1 MGGLTDLIWAAPALA
16 LAGCTPPA
24 AGGAASNGDIA
35 AASQQVAL
43 ASTTALSLAELAYNS
58 GEAAAT
64 AAIDSGAL
72 TKAQADALGDAVHR
86 ARLYRDQARALVAS
100 GADASATIESL
111 DGALTD
117 IRTITGK

>member
-24 AGGAASNGDIA
+24 TGGTASNGDVA
-35 AASQQVAL
+35 ATAQQVAL
-43 ASTTALSLAELAYNS
+43 TSTTALSLAELAYNS

-64 AAIDSGAL
+64 AAIESGAL
-72 TKAQADALGDAVHR
+72 SKAQAESLGEAMHR
-86 ARLYRDQARALVAS
+86 ARLYRDQARTLVAS
-100 GADASATIESL
+100 GDDASATIESL